1 MPRPTVSDRRS
12 VHRPEIGR
20 AKEAAISV
28 VVTRPPDP
36 ADLAR
41 VNGVASQLDVR
52 ADLTGDL
59 DPGEIREHFDGSL
72 VYSLRSEGHGG
83 RGDDAIGER
92 RRRLLAAAEGYDLV
106 DLEHGRDLEDELLS
120 RIPPGRRRVS
130 WRGPATDLDGLRA
143 RFAAISQVS
152 ARGYVVAPQA
162 RSVEDGLAPL
172 RLLRSVGGTDVT
184 AFATGAAG
192 TWSRLL
198 APRLGARV
206 AYGRLETREAGEDP
220 GMPTVRQ
227 LTDDYGFPHM
237 GPLRDL
243 FGFAGAS
250 ASRSLAP
257 RVYNHGY
264 RSLGLPALCLPF
276 MVDDLDSFWGNL
288 IQEGFPGLGV
298 PVRALTVVSP
308 NKERALTLA
317 TIATERAREAGAANS
332 LVRAGSA
339 WQAGS
344 TTRLAASVEEVRPD
358 GRDAAVIGCGG
369 AGRSLAAELRRHGA
383 RVTLVNRG
391 EARGEFAS
399 RLLGLPWTP
408 LAGFSAR
415 DYGIVVNATPL
426 AREAPFAVDELDPGA
441 AIVDLAYLADRDT
454 ALSAAA
460 RARGNLVVDGRRIL
474 AAETAWQF
482 QYMTGQPMP
491 ADALALALG
500 EDR

>member
-1 MPRPTVSDRRS
+1 MPRPTVSDRRG

-28 VVTRPPDP
+28 VVTRAPDP
-36 ADLAR
+36 GDLAR
-41 VNGVASQLDVR
+41 VNGVASQLEVR
-52 ADLTGDL
+52 ADLAGDL

-72 VYSLRSEGHGG
+72 VYSLRSEDHGG
-83 RGDDAIGER
+83 RSDDTTGER
-92 RRRLLAAAEGYDLV
+92 RRRLLASAEGYDLV
-106 DLEHGRDLEDELLS
+106 DLEHGGDLDDELLS
-120 RIPPGRRRVS
+120 RIPPSRRRVS
-130 WRGPATDLDGLRA
+130 WRGPASDVDGLRA
-143 RFAAISQVS
+143 RFDAMSQVS
-152 ARGYVVAPQA
+152 ARGYVVAPEA

-172 RLLRSVGGTDVT
+172 QLLQSVRGTDVT
-184 AFATGAAG
+184 AFATGVAG
-192 TWSRLL
+192 MWSRLL

-206 AYGRLETREAGEDP
+206 AYGRLEAGEDP

-227 LTDDYGFPHM
+227 LTDDYGFPHI

-243 FGFAGAS
+243 FGFVGAS
-250 ASRSLAP
+250 ASRSLAL
-257 RVYNHGY
+257 RIYNHGY
-264 RSLGLPALCLPF
+264 RSLALPALCLPF
-276 MVDDLDSFWGNL
+276 MVDNLDSFWGNL
-288 IQEGFPGLGV
+288 IQEGLPGLGV

-308 NKERALTLA
+308 NKERALDIA

-332 LVRAGSA
+332 LVRAGGA

-344 TTRLAASVEEVRPD
+344 TTRLAASVEEVRPG

-369 AGRSLAAELRRHGA
+369 AVRSIAAELRRHGA

-399 RLLGLPWTP
+399 RLLDLPWTP

-426 AREAPFAVDELDPGA
+426 AREAPFAVYELDPGA
-441 AIVDLAYLADRDT
+441 AVVDLAYLPDRDT

-500 EDR
+500 EQG